1 MSYTTLIMTL
11 LPVATGAIIGFAPA
25 LILQKRTHKHEIVTR
40 WDAMLLSAGVDLADS
55 ARRTEHIADQ
65 IERGAADE
73 QLMRHFDEIH
83 QQVRV
88 SVERIRILGSAE
100 LQLAAR
106 NVLRS
111 VYSRRLLLQGNPD
124 PYAQEYP
131 GISPSD
137 RLRQHLLVFY
147 KAIRRQLCVSKA
159 QEVPLTTIPAPI
171 WQSHRLVSDIGA
183 LFGRGW
189 YLSTLGSTFIVL
201 SGRSPRLT
209 HPACHTISTQP
220 VLKDQGNPQI
230 GSRISKDGESATV
243 PGVRTRDTGAAPCG
257 TKPDD
262 ASAEPDS
269 DWPNNAD

>member
-124 PYAQEYP
+124 ATCAQGP
-131 GISPSD
+131 GEPAN
-137 RLRQHLLVFY
+137 RVANKQG
-147 KAIRRQLCVSKA
+147 RRVGNRARGTHQ
-159 QEVPLTTIPAPI
+159 
-171 WQSHRLVSDIGA
+171 GY
-183 LFGRGW
+183 GR
-189 YLSTLGSTFIVL
+189 
-201 SGRSPRLT
+201 R
-209 HPACHTISTQP
+209 P
-220 VLKDQGNPQI
+220 VRYEAG
-230 GSRISKDGESATV
+230 
-243 PGVRTRDTGAAPCG
+243 
-257 TKPDD
+257 
-262 ASAEPDS
+262 
-269 DWPNNAD
+269 